1 MLTSACKSDEK
12 RLIVAC
18 LISPVILFVKLR
30 TQYFMRKLYQK
41 HRSW

>member
-12 RLIVAC
+12 LLVFAC
-18 LISPVILFVKLR
+18 LISSVILFVKR
-30 TQYFMRKLYQK
+30 WTQYFMRKLCQK